1 MTLDFTLGELFSGPG
16 GMALGAHEAARVT
29 GTPLLHGWANDYDKD
44 TVDTYLANIEGAT
57 SDSVI
62 HQDVRSLDI
71 ESLPHINGFA
81 FGFPCN
87 DYSLVGEN
95 RGLKGEFGPL
105 FAYGVKVLQHH
116 QPEWFVAENVSGLSS
131 SNGGKDFALILQ
143 ALSSAGKGYRLTPH
157 LYRFE
162 DYGVPQRRHRII
174 VVGIRND
181 IPIQFRIP
189 APTHPGRDRWR
200 SASKALANIPLTA
213 SNQEPTRQ
221 SATVVRRLELIDPGE
236 NAFNAKRMSDDLRL
250 NVKGAT
256 LSQIYKRLH
265 PDRPSY
271 TITGSG
277 GGGTHGY
284 HWSEPRALTNRERAR
299 LQTFPDDFH
308 FSGGKDSVR
317 RQVGMAVPPQ
327 GAFHIFQALFRSFQ
341 GTEYPSVPA
350 NLSQDGSPVSSRSVR
365 PRLVDLAGTG
375 PDVPLANPSGTSRT
389 HLEANDLSP
398 A

>member
-16 GMALGAHEAARVT
+16 GMALGAHEAAQAT
-29 GTPLLHGWANDYDKD
+29 GTPLMHGWANDYDKD
-44 TVDTYLANIEGAT
+44 TVSTYLANIHGAT
-57 SDSVI
+57 AESVI
-62 HQDVRSLDI
+62 HEDVRSLDI
-71 ESLPHINGFA
+71 EALPHINGFA

-105 FAYGVKVLQHH
+105 FAYGVKVLAYH

-131 SNGGKDFALILQ
+131 SNGGRDFAHILSEL
-143 ALSSAGKGYRLTPH
+143 ATAGKGYTITPH
-157 LYRFE
+157 LYKFE

-174 VVGIRND
+174 VVGVRSD
-181 IPIQFRIP
+181 IDVKFNVP
-189 APTHPGRDRWR
+189 APTHFGPNRWR
-200 SASKALANIPLTA
+200 TASSALANIPPNA
-213 SNQEPTRQ
+213 PNQEVTRQ
-221 SATVVRRLELIDPGE
+221 SATVVRRLQLIDPGE

-299 LQTFPDDFH
+299 LQTFPDTYR
-308 FSGGKDSVR
+308 FSGGRDSVR
-317 RQVGMAVPPQ
+317 RQVGMAVPPH
-327 GAFHIFQALFRSFQ
+327 GAFHIFRALFRSFQ
-341 GTEYPSVPA
+341 GSDYTSVPA
-350 NLSQDGSPVSSRSVR
+350 NLNRDGSPVSRPKARSSA
-365 PRLVDLAGTG
+365 RL
-375 PDVPLANPSGTSRT
+375 
-389 HLEANDLSP
+389 
-398 A
+398 